1 MAANVENL
9 GTLERRVSMS
19 VPVRDIEKQVDERLK
34 QLARNAKMP
43 GFRPGKVPMKIVAQT
58 YGPQVRNEVLG
69 DAVQKSFS
77 AAVKEANL
85 RVAGYPKI
93 EKKED
98 PPTDALPGDTLEFSA
113 TFEIYPEVKPGDLSR
128 ATLEQP
134 KVAVDD
140 AAVART
146 LEVLRKQRTKFVAAD
161 RPAKEGDR
169 LTVDFEGTIDG
180 AAFDGGAAQN
190 FVFALGGGNMLPE
203 FDAAARGMSA
213 GESKR
218 FDLKFPDDYHGKD
231 VAGKQAQFEL
241 RIRNV
246 DEPQLPEIDAE
257 FAKSLGVADGDVDKM
272 RGEIRANVER
282 EVKKRI
288 EARVKNQTMEALL
301 AATPLEVPKALVEME
316 AQSLLQR
323 AAQDLQGRGVKP
335 EQINLN
341 PQQFEEA
348 AKRRVAL
355 GLIIAELARAENL
368 QPKPAE
374 VRALVEQ
381 EAQSYESPAE
391 VVKWFYMQPQR
402 LSEMEAMAL
411 EANVVKW
418 VLSKATV
425 QERDMAFDELMGAG
439 S

>member
-19 VPVRDIEKQVDERLK
+19 VPVSDIEKQVDERLK
-34 QLARNAKMP
+34 KLARNVKMP

-77 AAVKEANL
+77 DAVKEANL

-93 EKKED
+93 EKKDPAGED
-98 PPTDALPGDTLEFSA
+98 ALEFSA
-113 TFEIYPEVKPGDLSR
+113 TFEIYPEVKPGDLSG

-140 AAVART
+140 AAVSRT
-146 LEVLRKQRTKFVAAD
+146 IEVLRKQRTKFVAAE
-161 RPAKEGDR
+161 RPAKDGDR
-169 LTVDFEGTIDG
+169 LTVDFDGTIDG
-180 AAFDGGAAQN
+180 APFAGGAAQN
-190 FVFALGGGNMLPE
+190 FIFALGGGSMLPE

-218 FDLKFPDDYHGKD
+218 FGLKFPDDYHGKD
-231 VAGKQAQFEL
+231 VAGKEAQFEI
-241 RIRNV
+241 RIKSV
-246 DEPQLPEIDAE
+246 DEPKLPEIDAE
-257 FAKSLGVADGDVDKM
+257 FAKSLGVADGDVEKM

-288 EARVKNQTMEALL
+288 EARVKNQAMEALL
-301 AATPLEVPKALVEME
+301 AATPLAVPKALVEME
-316 AQSLLQR
+316 TQQLVQR
-323 AAQDLQGRGVKP
+323 AAQDLQGRGLKP
-335 EQINLN
+335 EQLNLN
-341 PQQFEEA
+341 PQQFEEP

-355 GLIIAELARAENL
+355 GLIIAELARVEGL
-368 QPKPAE
+368 QPKPGE

-418 VLSKATV
+418 VLSKAKV
-425 QERDMAFDELMGAG
+425 QERDLAFDELMGA
-439 S
+439 SS

>member
-19 VPVRDIEKQVDERLK
+19 VPVQDIEKQVDARLK
-34 QLARNAKMP
+34 QLARNVKMP

-77 AAVKEANL
+77 DAVKEANL

-93 EKKED
+93 EKKEQSSSD
-98 PPTDALPGDTLEFSA
+98 QALEFSA
-113 TFEIYPEVKPGDLSR
+113 TFEIYPEVKLGELSG
-128 ATLEQP
+128 AGIEQP

-146 LEVLRKQRTKFVAAD
+146 LEVLRKQRTKFVAAN
-161 RPAKEGDR
+161 RPARDGDR
-169 LTVDFEGTIDG
+169 LTVDFQGTVDG
-180 AAFDGGAAQN
+180 MPFERGKAEN
-190 FVFALGGGNMLPE
+190 FVFAIGDGAMLPQ
-203 FDAAARGMSA
+203 FDAAARGMSP
-213 GESKR
+213 GETKSFSVR
-218 FDLKFPDDYHGKD
+218 FPDDYHGKN
-231 VAGKQAQFEL
+231 VAGKEAWFTL
-241 RIRNV
+241 SVKNL
-246 DEPQLPEIDAE
+246 DEPQLPQIDAE
-257 FAKSLGVADGDVDKM
+257 FAKSLGVADGDVEKM
-272 RGEIRANVER
+272 RAEVRANVER
-282 EVKKRI
+282 EVKKRVD
-288 EARVKNQTMEALL
+288 ARVKNQVMEALL
-301 AATPLEVPKALVEME
+301 AATPIELPKALIEME
-316 AQSLLQR
+316 AQSLMQR
-323 AAQDLQGRGVKP
+323 AAQDLQSRGVKP
-335 EQINLN
+335 EQLNLST
-341 PQQFEEA
+341 QQFADA

-391 VVKWFYMQPQR
+391 VVKWFYMQRDR

-418 VLSKATV
+418 VLSKAQV
-425 QERDMAFDELMGAG
+425 RHKDMAFDELMGAG